1 MKSIVK
7 GVVFRLCLFDSLFFF
22 FFFLLF
28 SRDVLFRLTR
38 VESWTMVTRLK
49 ERERV
54 IINTWKIAVVI
65 LETGGDGL
73 LVWRFISIDERAMM
87 CSSTRLRGVQC
98 IIVGTMKG
106 KRCYAVVIFFTA
118 KVKNGGIIPRW
129 KYLSMRRSSW
139 TIWKGFLKRRE
150 QVFPNLFRISNFR
163 SPLFKSY
170 FNIRRNDKGE
180 NGIAF
185 VNGI

>member
-7 GVVFRLCLFDSLFFF
+7 GVVFRLCLFGSLFFF
-22 FFFLLF
+22 FFLPF

-73 LVWRFISIDERAMM
+73 LV
-87 CSSTRLRGVQC
+87 
-98 IIVGTMKG
+98 
-106 KRCYAVVIFFTA
+106 
-118 KVKNGGIIPRW
+118 
-129 KYLSMRRSSW
+129 
-139 TIWKGFLKRRE
+139 
-150 QVFPNLFRISNFR
+150 
-163 SPLFKSY
+163 
-170 FNIRRNDKGE
+170 
-180 NGIAF
+180 
-185 VNGI
+185 

>member
-73 LVWRFISIDERAMM
+73 LV
-87 CSSTRLRGVQC
+87 
-98 IIVGTMKG
+98 
-106 KRCYAVVIFFTA
+106 
-118 KVKNGGIIPRW
+118 
-129 KYLSMRRSSW
+129 
-139 TIWKGFLKRRE
+139 
-150 QVFPNLFRISNFR
+150 
-163 SPLFKSY
+163 
-170 FNIRRNDKGE
+170 
-180 NGIAF
+180 
-185 VNGI
+185 

>member
-7 GVVFRLCLFDSLFFF
+7 GVVFRLCLFGSLFFF
-22 FFFLLF
+22 FFFLPF

-73 LVWRFISIDERAMM
+73 LV
-87 CSSTRLRGVQC
+87 
-98 IIVGTMKG
+98 
-106 KRCYAVVIFFTA
+106 
-118 KVKNGGIIPRW
+118 
-129 KYLSMRRSSW
+129 
-139 TIWKGFLKRRE
+139 
-150 QVFPNLFRISNFR
+150 
-163 SPLFKSY
+163 
-170 FNIRRNDKGE
+170 
-180 NGIAF
+180 
-185 VNGI
+185 